1 MPILLA
7 KLFMKL
13 EPMSVVAKTMTK
25 ATVVINYEFDVS
37 IWRQSAKAMT
47 PWIISKSYLS

>member
-13 EPMSVVAKTMTK
+13 DPMRVVARTMTK
-25 ATVVINYEFDVS
+25 ATVVMNYEFYVS
-37 IWRQSAKAMT
+37 IWRQRAKAMT
-47 PWIISKSYLS
+47 PWLE